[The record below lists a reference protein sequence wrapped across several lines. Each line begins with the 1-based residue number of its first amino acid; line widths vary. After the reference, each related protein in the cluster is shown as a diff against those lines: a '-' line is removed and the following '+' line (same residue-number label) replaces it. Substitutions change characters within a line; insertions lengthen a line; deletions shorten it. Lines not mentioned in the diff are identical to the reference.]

1 MPSGDGP
8 IVGPGPISSSYE
20 SHQYDV
26 SSDTAGASSPP
37 AMCCAVEVATT
48 YEFTT
53 LSSKKK
59 TRSPAR
65 FCSDTMCA
73 RAAAFS

>member
-1 MPSGDGP
+1 M
-8 IVGPGPISSSYE
+8 
-20 SHQYDV
+20 
-26 SSDTAGASSPP
+26 
-37 AMCCAVEVATT
+37 EVATT

-65 FCSDTMCA
+65 FWAETMCA
-73 RAAAFS
+73 RAAAFSYPDA